1 MATRKPGTTARPGGG
16 GTKSRDKGTRGGRPE
31 ASTTTGQ
38 RQGNRPGGGRA
49 GQRAGQRRPGRRH
62 RSRPPPSRRHG
73 PAAPPRGSS
82 STTWMLSLAGLGV
95 SIYLTIAHYNTAV
108 TLACPATSTINC
120 EKVTTSPESIVFGIP
135 VAVLGLAFYVF
146 LAVVNSPWAWRI
158 TWPPLRWAR
167 VGSVVVGILFVLYL
181 IYAETVLDP
190 RDLPV
195 VHQRPRDH
203 VRPVRADRVQR
214 RRRVRHRQGT
224 LARLSPPAA
233 ARARPVRKCLPPRKR
248 LCSVGLCPRSAAG
261 AVAATITGQAS
272 RGREGTGDGREH
284 TGEHGPRRDP

>member
-1 MATRKPGTTARPGGG
+1 MATRKPGTAARPGG

-31 ASTTTGQ
+31 ASTTTGPQ
-38 RQGNRPGGGRA
+38 PGSRPGGGRA
-49 GQRAGQRRPGRRH
+49 GNGRPAPARTAA
-62 RSRPPPSRRHG
+62 PVKAAAVEEAQ
-73 PAAPPRGSS
+73 PAAPPLWFQL
-82 STTWMLSLAGLGV
+82 TTWILSLAGLGV

-181 IYAETVLDP
+181 IYAEMFSIRAICLWCTSVHVITFALFVLI
-190 RDLPV
+190 V
-195 VHQRPRDH
+195 F
-203 VRPVRADRVQR
+203 
-214 RRRVRHRQGT
+214 
-224 LARLSPPAA
+224 SAA
-233 ARARPVRKCLPPRKR
+233 AGYGTAKAPSRA
-248 LCSVGLCPRSAAG
+248 
-261 AVAATITGQAS
+261 
-272 RGREGTGDGREH
+272 
-284 TGEHGPRRDP
+284 